1 MGERDKPTS
10 KNSQANPPAKSGQ
23 VLQQNRRESGR
34 AADITQRPILTD
46 AVEKVAD
53 DLDEPFHLAF

>member
-1 MGERDKPTS
+1 MSVHGGTAVVQRTS
-10 KNSQANPPAKSGQ
+10 
-23 VLQQNRRESGR
+23 LQWLR
-34 AADITQRPILTD
+34 LTD